1 VYVLIVKCTNKT
13 KKDPAV
19 PMSVWDGV

>member
-1 VYVLIVKCTNKT
+1 MYVLIVKCTNKT
-13 KKDPAV
+13 KKDPAI